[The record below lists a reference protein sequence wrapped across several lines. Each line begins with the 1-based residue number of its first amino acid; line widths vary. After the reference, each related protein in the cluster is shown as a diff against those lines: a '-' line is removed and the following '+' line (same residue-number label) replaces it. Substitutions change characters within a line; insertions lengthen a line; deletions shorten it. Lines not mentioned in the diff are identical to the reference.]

1 MTDEDRANTSP
12 GTAEDAERSEGTA
25 TGTAVMET
33 IPANRKA
40 RSTRRAS
47 KRISVHSEKGA
58 SLEQLEFGFIST
70 ARTALEALA
79 LFRPADLRDDPEA
92 VKSFSALVVALCR
105 LGQATLNVQEY
116 RDDLECEKRSAKQS
130 GKGLPEALVKVIHE
144 QLRLL

>member
-1 MTDEDRANTSP
+1 M
-12 GTAEDAERSEGTA
+12 
-25 TGTAVMET
+25 
-33 IPANRKA
+33 
-40 RSTRRAS
+40 
-47 KRISVHSEKGA
+47 
-58 SLEQLEFGFIST
+58 EQLEFGFTST

-116 RDDLECEKRSAKQS
+116 RDDLESEIRSVKQR